1 MKPKDNILS
10 KAECSAMRGIAILG
24 IMLHNYCHWLNFA
37 VKENEY
43 QFHSD
48 RAAAFWQ
55 SLTTPDGMLPIQLLS
70 FLGHYGV
77 PVFLFLSGYGL
88 VLKYERENEPS
99 YRPLPFIKFHYL
111 KLLRMM
117 IPGFIFFIIIDIIT
131 PRSFHF
137 YCPQLLEQGLMV
149 INIFPDPARWIW
161 PGPYWFFGLMLQL
174 YIIYRLLLFRRHW
187 GWTAGLILVCFI
199 AQMACSP
206 DGDTLKY
213 LRYNSIGGILPF
225 GLGILTARYLTHFRI
240 NISRWQW
247 TILCLVLSAAIVV
260 MSLYEITWYF
270 VPVVIILATI
280 AMVKALPSWLMSWMI
295 WTGGISAAMFVT
307 HPAMR
312 KIFIPVS
319 HRGDVYDGL
328 MLYVI
333 AAIGVAWAF
342 TLLIQK
348 IQKPLLK

>member
-1 MKPKDNILS
+1 
-10 KAECSAMRGIAILG
+10 
-24 IMLHNYCHWLNFA
+24 
-37 VKENEY
+37 
-43 QFHSD
+43 
-48 RAAAFWQ
+48 
-55 SLTTPDGMLPIQLLS
+55 
-70 FLGHYGV
+70 
-77 PVFLFLSGYGL
+77 
-88 VLKYERENEPS
+88 
-99 YRPLPFIKFHYL
+99 
-111 KLLRMM
+111 
-117 IPGFIFFIIIDIIT
+117 
-131 PRSFHF
+131 
-137 YCPQLLEQGLMV
+137 
-149 INIFPDPARWIW
+149 
-161 PGPYWFFGLMLQL
+161 
-174 YIIYRLLLFRRHW
+174 
-187 GWTAGLILVCFI
+187 
-199 AQMACSP
+199 MACSP

-225 GLGILTARYLTHFRI
+225 GTGILAARHITLSDI

-348 IQKPLLK
+348 IQKPVLK